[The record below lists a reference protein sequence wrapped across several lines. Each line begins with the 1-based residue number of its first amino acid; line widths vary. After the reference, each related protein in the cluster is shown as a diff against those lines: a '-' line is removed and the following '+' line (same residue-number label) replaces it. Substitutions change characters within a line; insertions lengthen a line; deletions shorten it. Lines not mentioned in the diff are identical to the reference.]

1 MIKISE
7 RVNLAIHAL
16 GYMATYGGEK
26 PFTVSHLANRM
37 EVSPSHLA
45 KVMQMLVKHGF
56 ITSVR
61 GAKGGFS
68 FVIDPLKISLLNVF
82 EAVDGPLMKQDCLL
96 PKPMCKQENCI
107 LNDILTEATEFL
119 CDKMSRI
126 KISDFMFKTLKK

>member
-16 GYMATYGGEK
+16 GYMAAHGGEE
-26 PFTVSHLANRM
+26 PFSVSNLADRM

-45 KVMQMLVKHGF
+45 KVMQMLVRHRF

-68 FVIDPLKISLLNVF
+68 FVIDPQNISLLNVF
-82 EAVDGPLMKQDCLL
+82 EAVDGPLMKQGCLL

-107 LNDILTEATEFL
+107 LNDVLTEATAFL
-119 CDKMSRI
+119 HDKLGKK
-126 KISDFMFKTLKK
+126 KISDFVFENIKK